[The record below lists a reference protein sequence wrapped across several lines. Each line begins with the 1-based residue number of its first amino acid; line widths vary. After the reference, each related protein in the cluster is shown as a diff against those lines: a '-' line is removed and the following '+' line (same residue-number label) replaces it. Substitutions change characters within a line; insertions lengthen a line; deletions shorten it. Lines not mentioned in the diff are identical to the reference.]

1 MNSDNTP
8 EDSGRRSFLS
18 GAAAAGVGTAVAVV
32 VPAGSALA
40 DSRQPQADASDSKG
54 YQLSQHVLD
63 YYKTA
68 AS

>member
-1 MNSDNTP
+1 MTSDKKP
-8 EDSGRRSFLS
+8 EDIGRRRFLS
-18 GAAAAGVGTAVAVV
+18 GVAAAGVGTAVAAA

-40 DSRQPQADASDSKG
+40 GTGQPQAEAGGSKG